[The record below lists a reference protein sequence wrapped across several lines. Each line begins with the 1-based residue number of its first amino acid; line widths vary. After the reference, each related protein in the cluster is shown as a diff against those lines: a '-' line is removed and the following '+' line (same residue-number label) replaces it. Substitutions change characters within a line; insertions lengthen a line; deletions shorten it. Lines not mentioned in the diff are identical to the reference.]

1 MNTCWPALVPGAF
14 YHVYN
19 RGNNR
24 ENIFYSAENVRF
36 FLERYTKY
44 MEPVLEMYAYCLLP
58 NHFHLL
64 ARVKTKE
71 EIEAG
76 RWFLDLPSL
85 QDLVS
90 LKKLPGNEDTSAP
103 GFLDLPLDLP
113 SLQDLVSLTGKE
125 KTFSIPEETG
135 ILVSHQFRLMF
146 MSYAKA
152 INKQEGRVGSLFQK
166 GFRRKPVASEQHL
179 INMVLYIHANPQ
191 LHGLC
196 GDFRGWTDSSYYSML
211 SESPT
216 RLQRRAV
223 LDWFGGKEA
232 FVERHRGY
240 IDWKTAGEGWIEEE

>member
-36 FLERYTKY
+36 FLERYT
-44 MEPVLEMYAYCLLP
+44 
-58 NHFHLL
+58 
-64 ARVKTKE
+64 
-71 EIEAG
+71 
-76 RWFLDLPSL
+76 
-85 QDLVS
+85 
-90 LKKLPGNEDTSAP
+90 
-103 GFLDLPLDLP
+103 P